1 MRFLLRLIASA
12 AALAI
17 ATWILSDITL
27 TASSTLREALVLLV
41 VALIFGVLNA
51 IIKPILTFLSIP
63 LLLITLGLFLL
74 VINACML
81 LLTSWL
87 AELLGIGWHVEGFW
101 TAVIGAIIVSIVSF
115 VLNAFLP
122 DPDKYSWPRRHTKT
136 GAAQRYGCCSSAG
149 ATSAG
154 LRWPREW
161 PSVQPP
167 RSVSPTW
174 HSAAGRPAPKNLVS
188 RSIPGQ
194 HPSWPKGATGMTGIG
209 RIKSPSRR
217 LPPPTW

>member
-1 MRFLLRLIASA
+1 MRFVLRLIASA

-27 TASSTLREALVLLV
+27 TASSTLREVLVLLV

-74 VINACML
+74 VINARML

-87 AELLGIGWHVEGFW
+87 AGLLDIGWHVEGFW
-101 TAVIGAIIVSIVSF
+101 TAVIGALIVSIVSF

-122 DPDKYSWPRRHTKT
+122 DPDK
-136 GAAQRYGCCSSAG
+136 
-149 ATSAG
+149 
-154 LRWPREW
+154 
-161 PSVQPP
+161 
-167 RSVSPTW
+167 
-174 HSAAGRPAPKNLVS
+174 
-188 RSIPGQ
+188 
-194 HPSWPKGATGMTGIG
+194 
-209 RIKSPSRR
+209 
-217 LPPPTW
+217 